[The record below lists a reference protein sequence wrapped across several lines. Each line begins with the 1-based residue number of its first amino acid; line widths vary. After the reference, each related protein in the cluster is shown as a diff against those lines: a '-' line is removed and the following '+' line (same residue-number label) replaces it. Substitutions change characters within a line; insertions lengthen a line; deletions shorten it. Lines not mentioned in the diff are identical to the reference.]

1 MNNCPLPEDPERM
14 IFCSVSWAQ
23 TARNW
28 TFWDCEPKEIAP
40 PLSCFCQVFWS
51 LQHKS
56 NSWSG
61 MYKFHDESAASS
73 LAFIPT
79 QPECKMRRLQRLLF
93 KPAIDLCHLPSATKQ
108 TTSNRLAWKISESY
122 SIIFCDTW
130 AWPEPSAWV
139 SAPCDIGR
147 LWSLGMKDTHLAW
160 AAGRDDSHGSG
171 LSLSWRPCHLGLIP
185 LSFFTGLGIPAWWW
199 GYCKKWGLNREVPEQ
214 PLTPFH
220 CPEQTGSAS
229 SCPFD
234 TRSSVK
240 LSEFYSF
247 SSFGVW

>member
-28 TFWDCEPKEIAP
+28 TFWDCELKEIAP

-56 NSWSG
+56 NSRSG

-79 QPECKMRRLQRLLF
+79 QAECKMHRSQRLLF

-108 TTSNRLAWKISESY
+108 TTSNRLAWKNLRILLYYFLWYLGLTRTICLGVCSMWHWQTVVTGAEGHTLSLG
-122 SIIFCDTW
+122 SW
-130 AWPEPSAWV
+130 QGWQP
-139 SAPCDIGR
+139 R
-147 LWSLGMKDTHLAW
+147 LWTELELKTMPPW
-160 AAGRDDSHGSG
+160 
-171 LSLSWRPCHLGLIP
+171 P
-185 LSFFTGLGIPAWWW
+185 
-199 GYCKKWGLNREVPEQ
+199 Y
-214 PLTPFH
+214 
-220 CPEQTGSAS
+220 
-229 SCPFD
+229 
-234 TRSSVK
+234 SSV
-240 LSEFYSF
+240 LFYGSRYP
-247 SSFGVW
+247 SLMVRVL